1 MTTDTGSLFLIHPH
15 RSKEAFFDLLE
26 DWQGILVS
34 DGYGGY
40 QTWGNH
46 RQPCLAPLMRTAR
59 GLAAK
64 PHPELA
70 CLWQVDA
77 QGSAALVP
85 EGESPAYGGPVAGG
99 VGEILLR

>member
-46 RQPCLAPLMRTAR
+46 RQPCLAPLMRPAR

-70 CLWQVDA
+70 ACGRWTLKEVQRLCQRAKAPPTGGQWQ
-77 QGSAALVP
+77 
-85 EGESPAYGGPVAGG
+85 AG
-99 VGEILLR
+99 